1 MEQRER
7 AGIRKR
13 NFIFIFI
20 FIRLNFICIQFNQ
33 VIKIY
38 NLNIKNSNQANL
50 FYVKYHLIN
59 IGI

>member
-7 AGIRKR
+7 TEIRKR
-13 NFIFIFI
+13 NFI